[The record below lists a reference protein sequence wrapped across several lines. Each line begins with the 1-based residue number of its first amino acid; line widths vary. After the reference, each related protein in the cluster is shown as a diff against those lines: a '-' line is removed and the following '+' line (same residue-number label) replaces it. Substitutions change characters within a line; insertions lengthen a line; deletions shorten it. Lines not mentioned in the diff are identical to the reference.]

1 MVKKIALYFVF
12 VLLFMIEK
20 PLFLLYHLDIYSV
33 YPFAEWLKVM
43 WYGLP
48 HDLTCAGYV
57 MAIPF
62 LLSIV
67 NVWFRGSWHD
77 VFMRWYLRIIL
88 IPILVIFFCDLE
100 LYTHWGF
107 RLDSTVLGYLLDNPV
122 DAIAYAPVWA
132 IIVLPFFFA
141 VVWWLLQKALL
152 KFYPKEKEKKEE
164 RLPFLSQVLWQTLAS
179 VLLCGLL
186 FVAIRGGVTTS
197 TMNVGRV
204 YFSPEMPLNHAATNP
219 MFSFFSSLGKKDLSK
234 QYRFMSDEEAEE
246 AMLELLRMGAE
257 SGNNQIA
264 ADSLALDSLQNDR
277 VLLNNTRPNILLI
290 IMESICGSTCTSINP
305 DADPEITPNI
315 SRLYKESIGFT
326 NFYANSFRT
335 DRGIVSIMA
344 SYPGQPNHSVMKD
357 QNKCNNLQ
365 HMSKRLGEN
374 GYSLQYIHG
383 GDIDF
388 TNKKGFLRAGNII
401 DIVRDTDF
409 PISDRISKWG
419 VPDGI
424 MYDYTYDVLTS
435 DVVMNS
441 EQPYFKVLQTL
452 SSHEPFDV
460 PYHHLDDPYCNS
472 AAYTDS
478 CLGSFIDRIKAT
490 PAWDNLLIMVLPD
503 HCFAKYPATVQNHEL
518 ARYRIPMIWTGGAI
532 KEPRLINTLASQVDI
547 SATLFEQM
555 NIEHDD
561 FNFSK
566 DIMNPSLPHFAFYS
580 FSDGFG
586 FVTDS
591 CAYIQDNKHDGF
603 PLSDSNDP
611 EGKAEKWGKAYLQRL
626 YDDLSQR

>member
-12 VLLFMIEK
+12 VLLFIVQK

-33 YPFAEWLKVM
+33 YSIGEWFKVM

-67 NVWFRGSWHD
+67 NVWLRGTWHD
-77 VFMRWYLRIIL
+77 TFMRWYLRIII
-88 IPILVIFFCDLE
+88 IPILIIFLCDLE

-107 RLDSTVLGYLLDNPV
+107 RLDSTVLGYLLDNPI
-122 DAIAYAPVWA
+122 DALLYAPVWA
-132 IIVLPFFFA
+132 LIVLPVVFA
-141 VVWWLLQKALL
+141 LIWWALQRLLLL
-152 KFYPKEKEKKEE
+152 FYP
-164 RLPFLSQVLWQTLAS
+164 RPNRPSNQHPPLLRDVLIQTLVS
-179 VLLCGLL
+179 ILLCGVL
-186 FVAIRGGVTTS
+186 FILIRGGVTTS

-204 YFSPEMPLNHAATNP
+204 YFSEEMPLNHAATNP

-234 QYRFMSDEEAEE
+234 QYRFMSDDEAEE
-246 AMLELLRMGAE
+246 AMLELLRSAAE
-257 SGNNQIA
+257 NK
-264 ADSLALDSLQNDR
+264 ADSTYNYA
-277 VLLNNTRPNILLI
+277 LLNTDRPNILLI
-290 IMESICGSTCTSINP
+290 IMESICGSTVTALNP
-305 DADPEITPNI
+305 DADTSITPNI
-315 SRLYKESIGFT
+315 SRLYNESIGFT

-344 SYPGQPNHSVMKD
+344 SYPGQPNFSVMKD

-365 HMSKRLGEN
+365 HMSRRLNEN
-374 GYSLQYIHG
+374 GYTLQYIHG

-388 TNKKGFLRAGNII
+388 TNKKGFLRSGNIMN
-401 DIVRDTDF
+401 IVRDTDF
-409 PISDRISKWG
+409 PLSDRMSKWG

-424 MYDYTYDVLTS
+424 MYNYTYDLLTS
-435 DVVMNS
+435 DEVLNA

-460 PYHHLDDPYCNS
+460 PYHHLDDPYSNS

-503 HCFAKYPATVQNHEL
+503 HCFGKYPANVQNHEL
-518 ARYRIPMIWTGGAI
+518 IRYRIPMIWTGGAI
-532 KEPRLINTLASQVDI
+532 KEPRIIETLGSQVDL
-547 SATLFEQM
+547 SATLFSQM
-555 NIEHDD
+555 GIDHDD

-566 DIMNPSLPHFAFYS
+566 DIMDPTIPHFAFYS

-591 CAYIQDNKHDGF
+591 CVYIQDNKRSGF

-611 EGKAEKWGKAYLQRL
+611 NGNAERWGKAYLQRL

>member
-1 MVKKIALYFVF
+1 MVKKIILYFVF
-12 VLLFMIEK
+12 VLLFIIEK
-20 PLFLLYHLDIYSV
+20 PLFMLYHLDIYSAF
-33 YPFAEWLKVM
+33 PFAEWMKVI

-57 MAIPF
+57 MALPF
-62 LLSIV
+62 LVSII
-67 NVWFRGSWHD
+67 NVWIRGPWHD
-77 VFMRWYLRIIL
+77 AFMKWYLRIIL
-88 IPILVIFFCDLE
+88 IPLLIVFLCDLE

-122 DAIAYAPVWA
+122 DAISYAPVWA
-132 IIVLPFFFA
+132 IIVIPIVLFL
-141 VVWWLLQKALL
+141 VWWILQKCLL
-152 KFYPKEKEKKEE
+152 LFYPKRKNGSIS
-164 RLPFLSQVLWQTLAS
+164 RLPFLKELLWQTLAS
-179 VLLCGLL
+179 ILLCGLL
-186 FVAIRGGVTTS
+186 FVAIRGGITTS

-204 YFSPEMPLNHAATNP
+204 YFSESMPLNHAATNP
-219 MFSFFSSLGKKDLSK
+219 LFSFFSSLGKKDFSK
-234 QYRFMSDEEAEE
+234 QYRFMSDDEAEE
-246 AMLELLRMGAE
+246 AMLELLRL
-257 SGNNQIA
+257 SKNNNVDT
-264 ADSLALDSLQNDR
+264 ADSLAVDSLMADR
-277 VLLNNTRPNILLI
+277 VLLDTDRPNILLI
-290 IMESICGSTCTSINP
+290 IMESICGSTVTAINP
-305 DADPEITPNI
+305 DADPSITPNI
-315 SRLYKESIGFT
+315 SRLYNEGIGFT

-357 QNKCNNLQ
+357 QNICNNLQ

-388 TNKKGFLRAGNII
+388 TNKKGFLRSGNIM

-409 PISDRISKWG
+409 PIVDRISKWG

-424 MYDYTYDVLTS
+424 MFNYTYDVLTS
-435 DVVMNS
+435 EAIMDS
-441 EQPYFKVLQTL
+441 DKPYFKVLQTL

-478 CLGSFIDRIKAT
+478 CLGSFIDRIKTT
-490 PAWDNLLIMVLPD
+490 PAWDNLLVMILPD
-503 HCFAKYPATVQNHEL
+503 HCFAKYPSSVQNHEL
-518 ARYRIPMIWTGGAI
+518 ARYRIPMIWTGGAV
-532 KEPRLINTLASQVDI
+532 KRPRLINTLASQIDI

-555 NIEHDD
+555 GIDHED

-566 DIMNPSLPHFAFYS
+566 DIMNPLLPHFAFYS

-591 CAYIQDNKHDGF
+591 CVYIQDNKNDGH
-603 PLSDSNDP
+603 PLSDSDDP
-611 EGKAEKWGKAYLQRL
+611 DGKAEKWGKAYLQRL

>member
-1 MVKKIALYFVF
+1 MVKKIALYIVF
-12 VLLFMIEK
+12 VLLFIVQK
-20 PLFLLYHLDIYSV
+20 PLFLLYHFDIYSA
-33 YPFAEWLKVM
+33 YSIGEWFKVM
-43 WYGLP
+43 WYGIP

-67 NVWFRGSWHD
+67 NVWVRGTWHD
-77 VFMRWYLRIIL
+77 HFMRWYLRIII
-88 IPILVIFFCDLE
+88 IPILIIFLCDLE

-107 RLDSTVLGYLLDNPV
+107 RLDSTVLGYLLDNPI
-122 DAIAYAPVWA
+122 DALLYAPVWA
-132 IIVLPFFFA
+132 LIVLPIVFA
-141 VVWWLLQKALL
+141 LIWWGMQHLLL
-152 KFYPKEKEKKEE
+152 KFYPKPKPVVNQHPPLL
-164 RLPFLSQVLWQTLAS
+164 RDVLIQTLVS
-179 VLLCGLL
+179 ILLCGVL
-186 FVAIRGGVTTS
+186 FILIRGGVTTS

-204 YFSPEMPLNHAATNP
+204 YFSEEMPLNHAATNP

-234 QYRFMSDEEAEE
+234 QYRFMSDDEAEE
-246 AMLELLRMGAE
+246 AMLELLRTAAANEEGSAE
-257 SGNNQIA
+257 
-264 ADSLALDSLQNDR
+264 DR
-277 VLLNNTRPNILLI
+277 VLLNTDRPNILLI
-290 IMESICGSTCTSINP
+290 IMESICGSTVTAINP
-305 DADPEITPNI
+305 DADTTITPNI
-315 SRLYKESIGFT
+315 SRMYDEGIAFK

-344 SYPGQPNHSVMKD
+344 SYPGQPNFSVMKD

-365 HMSKRLGEN
+365 HMSRRLNEN
-374 GYSLQYIHG
+374 GYTLQYIHG

-388 TNKKGFLRAGNII
+388 TNKKGFLRAGNIMN
-401 DIVRDTDF
+401 IVRDTDF
-409 PISDRISKWG
+409 PLSDRMSKWG

-424 MYDYTYDVLTS
+424 MYNYTYDLLTS
-435 DVVMNS
+435 DEVLNA

-460 PYHHLDDPYCNS
+460 PYHHLDDPYSNS

-503 HCFAKYPATVQNHEL
+503 HCFGKYPANVQNHEL
-518 ARYRIPMIWTGGAI
+518 IRYRIPMFWTGGAI
-532 KEPRLINTLASQVDI
+532 KEPRIIETLGSQVDI
-547 SATLFEQM
+547 SATLFSQM
-555 NIEHDD
+555 GIDHGD

-566 DIMNPSLPHFAFYS
+566 DMMDPTIPHFAFYS

-591 CAYIQDNKHDGF
+591 CVYIQDNKRSGF
-603 PLSDSNDP
+603 PLSDSDDP
-611 EGKAEKWGKAYLQRL
+611 NGNAERWGKAYLQRL

>member
-12 VLLFMIEK
+12 VLLFIVQK

-33 YPFAEWLKVM
+33 YSIGEWFKVM

-67 NVWFRGSWHD
+67 NVWLRGTWHD
-77 VFMRWYLRIIL
+77 TFMRWYLRIII
-88 IPILVIFFCDLE
+88 IPILIIFLCDLE

-107 RLDSTVLGYLLDNPV
+107 RLDSTVLGYLLDNPI
-122 DAIAYAPVWA
+122 DALLYAPVWA
-132 IIVLPFFFA
+132 LIVLPIVFA
-141 VVWWLLQKALL
+141 LIWWVLQRLLLL
-152 KFYPKEKEKKEE
+152 FYPKPK
-164 RLPFLSQVLWQTLAS
+164 RSSNQHPPLLRDVLIQTLVS
-179 VLLCGLL
+179 ILLCGVL
-186 FVAIRGGVTTS
+186 FILIRGGVTTS

-204 YFSPEMPLNHAATNP
+204 YFSEEMPLNHAATNP
-219 MFSFFSSLGKKDLSK
+219 LFSFFSSLGKKDLSK
-234 QYRFMSDEEAEE
+234 QYRFMSDDEAEE
-246 AMLELLRMGAE
+246 AMLELLRSAAE
-257 SGNNQIA
+257 NK
-264 ADSLALDSLQNDR
+264 ADSTYNYA
-277 VLLNNTRPNILLI
+277 LLNTDRPNILLI
-290 IMESICGSTCTSINP
+290 IMESICGSTVTALNP
-305 DADPEITPNI
+305 DADITITPNI
-315 SRLYKESIGFT
+315 SRLYNESIGFT

-344 SYPGQPNHSVMKD
+344 SYPGQPNFSVMKD

-365 HMSKRLGEN
+365 HMSRRLNEN
-374 GYSLQYIHG
+374 GYTLQYIHG

-388 TNKKGFLRAGNII
+388 TNKKGFLRSGNIMN
-401 DIVRDTDF
+401 IVRDTDF
-409 PISDRISKWG
+409 PLSDRMSKWG

-424 MYDYTYDVLTS
+424 MYNYTYDLLTS
-435 DVVMNS
+435 DEVLNA

-460 PYHHLDDPYCNS
+460 PYHHLDDPYSNS

-503 HCFAKYPATVQNHEL
+503 HCFGKYPANVQNHEL
-518 ARYRIPMIWTGGAI
+518 IRYRIPMIWTGGAI
-532 KEPRLINTLASQVDI
+532 KEPRIIETLGSQVDL
-547 SATLFEQM
+547 SATLFSQM
-555 NIEHDD
+555 GIDHDD

-566 DIMNPSLPHFAFYS
+566 DMMDPTIPHFAFYS

-591 CAYIQDNKHDGF
+591 CVYIQDNKRSGF

-611 EGKAEKWGKAYLQRL
+611 NGNAERWGKAYLQRL